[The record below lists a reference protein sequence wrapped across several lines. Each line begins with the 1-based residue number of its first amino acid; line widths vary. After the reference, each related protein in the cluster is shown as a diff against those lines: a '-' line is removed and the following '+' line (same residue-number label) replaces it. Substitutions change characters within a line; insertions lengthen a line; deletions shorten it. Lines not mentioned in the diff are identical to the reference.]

1 MKDDL
6 LTAILF
12 STVIPAFILGILA
25 TRIPGDL
32 TTKFVA
38 IFIPSFVAFVV
49 SIILAHGLMRGG

>member
-49 SIILAHGLMRGG
+49 SIILAYGLMRGE